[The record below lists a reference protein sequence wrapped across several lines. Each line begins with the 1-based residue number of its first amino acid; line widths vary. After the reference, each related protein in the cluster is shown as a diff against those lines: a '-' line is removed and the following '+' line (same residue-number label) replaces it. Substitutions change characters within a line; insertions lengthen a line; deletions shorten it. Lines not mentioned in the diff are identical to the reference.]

1 MTPKGGNGG
10 GSSSGATPTT
20 PDEPSTQIPDTA
32 APAASPAETGD
43 DDDDDMKKRGLVR
56 KLAGMRRALEVKDAR
71 KNRLRKVRRAG
82 TLMFFDPGAR
92 EVERVNFGMV

>member
-32 APAASPAETGD
+32 APAASPAETG
-43 DDDDDMKKRGLVR
+43 DDDDMKKRGLVR

>member
-32 APAASPAETGD
+32 APAASPAETG